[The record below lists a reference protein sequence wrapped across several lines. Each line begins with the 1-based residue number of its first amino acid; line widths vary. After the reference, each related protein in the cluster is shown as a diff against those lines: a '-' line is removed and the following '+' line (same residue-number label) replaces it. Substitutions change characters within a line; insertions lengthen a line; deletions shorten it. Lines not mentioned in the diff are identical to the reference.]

1 MTTLADHARLL
12 PRTPPTGR
20 EAGRIRFPA
29 RHSPESWPAT
39 CQTRDA
45 VWDALTRAPF
55 VVDNAHTQKIRLRG
69 LTFLLDW
76 LEAQP
81 GRTWQE
87 RWLASGADAAG
98 AGWRTSP
105 ARWLQEHGLVA
116 DWRLDALASALLVAI
131 SADLVRPALGW
142 LVTKATGP
150 GSLVRHLAHAR
161 DPDGFARL
169 KALCDADPHVSSVAN
184 SHTLHRAAEI
194 LATKGGVLADVTV
207 GDVLE
212 LLDAE
217 LDTLASVPGD
227 AAVFYRLLRTTGVF
241 GPDAPTT
248 LREIRG
254 SAGPRT
260 PEELIDRYRLFCR
273 PVRDLLVD
281 YLRERQ
287 PSLDYSSME
296 SLACALGARFW
307 RDLEIHHAGID
318 GLRLPEQVAAAWKE
332 RLRTKQKT
340 ISADTGQKVTVD
352 VPRLNYR
359 ECLIPIRA
367 FYLDLAQ
374 WAVDDPGR
382 WAQWAGPCPIKIKEE
397 EVSRRKLK
405 RHRKSRMDART
416 RERLPILPTLVRT
429 VNEQRKT
436 TDAVLQAARQTQPGE
451 QFTAAGQTLIRS
463 ATRHGAVGGK
473 VWADDPGTGKR
484 RDLERE
490 EDHAFW
496 AWAIVEALYPRLR
509 DSGGCTFDHL
519 VAASDHL
526 VAASSWP

>member
-1 MTTLADHARLL
+1 MTTLADHAHVL

-29 RHSPESWPAT
+29 RHSAESWPGT

-45 VWDALTRAPF
+45 VWDRLTRAPF

-98 AGWRTSP
+98 AGWRKIP

-142 LVTKATGP
+142 LVAKPTGP

-169 KALCDADPHVSSVAN
+169 KALCDADAHVSSVAN

-307 RDLEIHHAGID
+307 RDLDDAP
-318 GLRLPEQVAAAWKE
+318 R
-332 RLRTKQKT
+332 RLRQ
-340 ISADTGQKVTVD
+340 
-352 VPRLNYR
+352 PRLQR
-359 ECLIPIRA
+359 
-367 FYLDLAQ
+367 
-374 WAVDDPGR
+374 
-382 WAQWAGPCPIKIKEE
+382 
-397 EVSRRKLK
+397 
-405 RHRKSRMDART
+405 RHRPK
-416 RERLPILPTLVRT
+416 L
-429 VNEQRKT
+429 RK
-436 TDAVLQAARQTQPGE
+436 
-451 QFTAAGQTLIRS
+451 
-463 ATRHGAVGGK
+463 
-473 VWADDPGTGKR
+473 
-484 RDLERE
+484 
-490 EDHAFW
+490 
-496 AWAIVEALYPRLR
+496 
-509 DSGGCTFDHL
+509 
-519 VAASDHL
+519 
-526 VAASSWP
+526 